1 MEYKELEMDD
11 GTRSPEVV
19 CLRDLATLARHSS
32 REPEIAQG
40 SCIIIFFSRRISPI
54 FKPF

>member
-40 SCIIIFFSRRISPI
+40 SCVIIFFSRRISPI